1 MKHLARLAALAV
13 IFQSCCGGKDE
24 LLFAPELS
32 YHLDAPASEWV
43 ECLPLGNGRIGI
55 TSDGG
60 TASET
65 IVLKRFHFKV
75 KIQRVR
81 ISDSFK

>member
-1 MKHLARLAALAV
+1 MKNIARLAALAV

-65 IVLKRFHFKV
+65 IVLN
-75 KIQRVR
+75 
-81 ISDSFK
+81 